1 MMDLFTLVRQTQKSL
16 DEPDLVFLEES
27 QRLMGYLRSKGILPV
42 NRTTVNGDL
51 HYLFSATLVTAHYLG
66 TSIYV
71 SSRNKG
77 NYKTL
82 STRFIKFLDDA
93 VTARLLESKSSK
105 GIAESELHLSETLKS
120 QINLVENISRKLEH
134 WNKPQ
139 VSTFVS

>member
-66 TSIYV
+66 TSIFV

-77 NYKTL
+77 NE
-82 STRFIKFLDDA
+82 A
-93 VTARLLESKSSK
+93 VTAQLLESKSSK
-105 GIAESELHLSETLKS
+105 GIAEGELHLTETLKS
-120 QINLVENISRKLEH
+120 QINLVENNSTKLEH

-139 VSTFVS
+139 VSTVVS